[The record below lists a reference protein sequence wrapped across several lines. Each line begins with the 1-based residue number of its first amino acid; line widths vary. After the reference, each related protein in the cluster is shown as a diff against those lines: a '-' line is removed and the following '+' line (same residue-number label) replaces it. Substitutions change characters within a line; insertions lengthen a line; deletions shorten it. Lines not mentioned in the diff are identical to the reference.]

1 MRNTFV
7 SACYTHLAIKH
18 VIDLASKAQ
27 MKTVHK
33 SSERVELLFIGD
45 SVIMHVINLASKA

>member
-7 SACYTHLAIKH
+7 WVAACYTHLAIKH
-18 VIDLASKAQ
+18 VIDKASKAQ

-45 SVIMHVINLASKA
+45 SVIMHVIN